1 MPIQGPPGSGK
12 TTSGSEI
19 IHDLVRSG
27 KKVGVCATGH
37 EVIHLLLRKII
48 SAPNGDK
55 IRCLHK
61 CDKDTY
67 EGDDIATTS
76 DNKVPIRRLKA
87 NLVDV
92 VGRCSDDVTGC
103 QRHCP

>member
-61 CDKDTY
+61 CDKGTY

>member
-1 MPIQGPPGSGK
+1 M
-12 TTSGSEI
+12 
-19 IHDLVRSG
+19 
-27 KKVGVCATGH
+27 CATGH

-61 CDKDTY
+61 CDKGTY